1 MKKRKINIT
10 AALSVLLFTAIMVWL
25 AASAGNADEAA
36 QKNRSDALR
45 KSVMNGAAMCY
56 SIEGEYPR
64 ELEYIEENYGVR
76 IDRERY
82 TVHYEYFGANIAPTV
97 TVTEKGKGRQ
107 T

>member
-1 MKKRKINIT
+1 MKKRRINIT
-10 AALSVLLFTAIMVWL
+10 AALSALLFILIIAWL
-25 AASAGNADEAA
+25 AVSSGNASDAA
-36 QKNRSDALR
+36 RSSRSDALR
-45 KSVMNGAAMCY
+45 KSVINGAAMCY

-82 TVHYEYFGANIAPTV
+82 TVHYEYFGANIAPSV